1 MGMLMNLSFAHIKQR
16 FLSNQLL
23 KDSFW
28 AVWGNSLGYAFFLLS
43 GIIIARFLGK
53 DLYGEYGLVKTTMFQ
68 LAAFSTL
75 GLGYTSTKFIAEY
88 RSKKDAHLLSITQ
101 AAIKITVFT
110 STVLALIFLIGAEP
124 LSRFINEPTM
134 VLPFRTLGIIIILR
148 AVGTTQIGLLS
159 GYGDFKAIAIN
170 NVVSGLFMLVACVPL
185 TYYWSLKGSL
195 LSLLLSQVLM
205 VVFNYRATHRIRL
218 SLPPQEATSFYKQL
232 IVFSI
237 PVTLQE
243 FTFALRYWF
252 GLILITKYASKG
264 EVGLYTAAALWQS
277 IILFIPSFL
286 SNVILSHL
294 SYLTSDPKKQVKTV
308 NKMLFINI
316 LCTVVPLAFVILFA
330 NWITA
335 LYGPTFTGLTIVIDV
350 LGFAAIFNCCANVI
364 SAEMIAE
371 NRIWALAIAR
381 CTRDLLML
389 FIVYLVLSRMNVTA
403 AAYTYS
409 MIEAVCFAGF
419 FLFIYVYYLITIK
432 RKITT

>member
-1 MGMLMNLSFAHIKQR
+1 MHFSFGHIKQR
-16 FLSNQLL
+16 ILSNQLL

-88 RSKKDAHLLSITQ
+88 RSKNDAHLLSITK
-101 AAIKITVFT
+101 ASIRITLYT
-110 STVLALIFLIGAEP
+110 STALAIIFLIGAEP

-134 VLPFRTLGIIIILR
+134 VMPFRTLGIIIILR

-159 GYGDFKAIAIN
+159 GYGDFKSVAIN
-170 NVVSGLFMLVACVPL
+170 NVISGFFMLVACVPL
-185 TYYWSLKGSL
+185 TYCWSLKGSL
-195 LSLLLSQVLM
+195 LSLLLSQVLIL
-205 VVFNYRATHRIRL
+205 VLNYRSTRKIRRA
-218 SLPPQEATSFYKQL
+218 LPSQQSTPFYKKL

-286 SNVILSHL
+286 SNVVLSHL
-294 SYLTSDPKKQVKTV
+294 SYLTSDPQKQVKTV
-308 NKMLFINI
+308 NKMLLINI
-316 LCTVVPLAFVILFA
+316 LCTVVPLVFVILFA
-330 NWITA
+330 DWITV
-335 LYGPTFTGLTIVIDV
+335 LYGPTFTGLAIVIDV

-371 NRIWALAIAR
+371 NRIWALSIAR

-389 FIVYLVLSRMNVTA
+389 FIVYLVLSRSTVMA

-409 MIEAVCFAGF
+409 MIEAVCFAVF
-419 FLFIYVYYLITIK
+419 FLFIYAYYLITIK
-432 RKITT
+432 RRIVS

>member
-1 MGMLMNLSFAHIKQR
+1 MELSFEQIKHR
-16 FLSNQLL
+16 VLSNQLL

-28 AVWGNSLGYAFFLLS
+28 AVWGNGLGYAFFLLS

-68 LAAFSTL
+68 IAAFSTL

-88 RSKKDAHLLSITQ
+88 RSKNEKFLLSIAKASIRITFYTSITL
-101 AAIKITVFT
+101 AI
-110 STVLALIFLIGAEP
+110 IFLIGAEP
-124 LSRFINEPTM
+124 LAQYINEPTM
-134 VLPFRTLGIIIILR
+134 AMPFRTLGIIIIIR
-148 AVGTTQIGLLS
+148 AVSTTQIGLLG
-159 GYGDFKAIAIN
+159 GYGNFKAIAYN
-170 NVVSGLFMLVACVPL
+170 NVISGVFMLIVCVPL
-185 TYYWSLKGSL
+185 TYFWSIKGSL
-195 LSLLLSQVLM
+195 LALLLSQVL
-205 VVFNYRATHRIRL
+205 VLLLNYRSTQKIERL
-218 SLPPQEATSFYKQL
+218 LPSQENIPFYKQL

-243 FTFALRYWF
+243 FTFALRYWL

-294 SYLTSDPKKQVKTV
+294 SFLTSDPKKQTKTV
-308 NKMLFINI
+308 NRMLLINI
-316 LCTVVPLAFVILFA
+316 LCTIIPLILVILFA
-330 NWITA
+330 NWITS
-335 LYGPTFTGLTIVIDV
+335 LYGPTFTGLSIVIEI
-350 LGFAAIFNCCANVI
+350 LGCGAIFTCCSNVI

-389 FIVYLVLSRMNVTA
+389 LIVYIILTRNEVSA

-409 MIEAVCFAGF
+409 VVETVCFAAF
-419 FLFIYVYYLITIK
+419 FFIIYSYYLITIK
-432 RKITT
+432 RRKV